1 MVTTKKTAIEYT
13 KEMRRE
19 LKCFTTK
26 TISKGRQVFS
36 GMTEKAMKKKGVT
49 EKDVWK
55 TVK

>member
-36 GMTEKAMKKKGVT
+36 GMTEKAMKKKK
-49 EKDVWK
+49 E
-55 TVK
+55 